1 MNILDAINDPA
12 VFGKHFRGDSWASW
26 RSFLAALFALPM
38 TPDQLAI
45 FKQCTGRET
54 PPAAPLQEAWLV
66 CGRRSGKSFVLAVVA
81 VFLACFKDWRP
92 YLAAGEH
99 VTVMIVAADRRQ
111 ARVILR
117 YVRGLLKAAPML
129 AQTIEG
135 ETRESIDLRN
145 NVTIEVHTAS
155 YKSTRGYSIAAA
167 CLDEL
172 AFWGGEESTD
182 PDTEII
188 NAIRPAMATIP
199 GAIMLCASSPYARKG
214 ALWDAYRKH
223 HGKDGD
229 PILVWQAPTRVMNP
243 TVPQRVIDA
252 AMEADPASAA
262 AEYMALF
269 RTDVE
274 SYVSREAVEACVSLG
289 VRERAPLPGIRYAA
303 FVDPAG
309 GSGGDSM
316 SLGIGHEQDGV
327 VIIDAIRERQPPFSP
342 ADVVGEFSTLLKT
355 YHVDKIVGDRYAGE
369 WPREK
374 FSEFGIKYEAAAKPK
389 SDLYKDTL
397 AILNSGKA
405 DLLDHPKLVAQF
417 CSLERRTARGG
428 RDSIDHP
435 PGPWHDDVCNAVAG
449 LVAELAIHGTGFDAS
464 YLWVGGPSQASNP
477 PAPAQP
483 SLWQHPMFNPMLYQ
497 RRSRYRA

>member
-38 TPDQLAI
+38 SPGQLAVYR
-45 FKQCTGRET
+45 QCTGRT
-54 PPAAPLQEAWLV
+54 APPSKPVSWAWLV
-66 CGRRSGKSFVLAVVA
+66 CGRRSGKSFTLAICA
-81 VFLACFKDWRP
+81 VFLSVFRDWRP
-92 YLAAGEH
+92 YLAVGEH
-99 VTVMIVAADRRQ
+99 VTCMIVCADRRQ

-117 YVRGLLKAAPML
+117 YVRGLLKAVPML

-155 YKSTRGYSIAAA
+155 FRSTRGYAICAAL
-167 CLDEL
+167 LDEV
-172 AFWGGEESTD
+172 AFWAGEESTD

-214 ALWDAYRKH
+214 ALWDAYRRH

-229 PILVWQAPTRVMNP
+229 PILVWQAPTRLMNS
-243 TVPQRVIDA
+243 TVPQHVIDA
-252 AMEADPASAA
+252 AMESDPASAA
-262 AEYMALF
+262 SEYLATF

-274 SYVSREAVEACVSLG
+274 SYVSREAVEACVALG
-289 VRERAPLPGIRYAA
+289 VRERAPLPGIRYAG

-316 SLGIGHEQDGV
+316 TLAIGHEQDGT
-327 VIIDAIRERQPPFSP
+327 VIIDAIRERMPPFSP

-369 WPREK
+369 WPAEK
-374 FSEFGIKYEAAAKPK
+374 FKEFGIRYEAAAKPK
-389 SDLYKDTL
+389 SDLYKDAL
-397 AILNSGKA
+397 AILNSVKI
-405 DLLDHPKLVAQF
+405 DLLDHAKLVAQF

-449 LVAELAIHGTGFDAS
+449 LVAELAIRGTGFDAS
-464 YLWVGGPSQASNP
+464 YSWVGSP
-477 PAPAQP
+477 PASEQP
-483 SLWQHPMFNPMLYQ
+483 SLWQHPMFNPMFYQ